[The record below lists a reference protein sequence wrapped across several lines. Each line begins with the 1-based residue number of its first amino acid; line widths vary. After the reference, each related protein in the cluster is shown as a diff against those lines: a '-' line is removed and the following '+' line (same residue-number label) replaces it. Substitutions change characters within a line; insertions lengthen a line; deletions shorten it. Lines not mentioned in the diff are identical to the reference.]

1 MLEIKDLTIETDSR
15 KTIIEK
21 LNVFLDE
28 GDKLAVIG
36 EEGNGKST
44 LLKVIHKP
52 ESIEDYCRISGE
64 INRTGLTIA
73 YLEQSLDEDWYDKE
87 VYEYFVKDS
96 PDDDINYDLFSNMH
110 SFSAELSK
118 IGINPTILESGQ
130 LIGTLSGGEKVK
142 IQIAKLLVKNPD
154 IWLLDEPTNDLDIET
169 LEWLETFML
178 SQEKPILFVS
188 HDETLLENVA
198 NRILHLEYLKNSRR
212 ARHTLANLNYGTY
225 VRERSESLE
234 KQSQAYSREK
244 RENLKDKQILSR
256 QKSAVRTAQI
266 KVKDSAVRRILN
278 KKMKNILVQERYAE
292 EKRKT
297 EKVETEDP
305 IYMQFD
311 ERVQIPDGKVVLDLD
326 LEKLELYERVLSRDI
341 KLFIRGPE
349 KIGIVGRNGVGKTTL
364 LRYIYEDLKE
374 REDLKVGYMPQD
386 YNEVFPGNEKVLD
399 YLTSGLEDIEEDLI
413 RAYIGRIKLTWEEMN
428 DVISS
433 LSLGQKAKV
442 ILLKI
447 MLRGDNV
454 LILDEPTRNMSALSN
469 PVIRKVLKNFE
480 GAIIS
485 VSHDRKYL
493 EEVCDKRY
501 NLTPEGLEG
510 YELT

>member
-1 MLEIKDLTIETDSR
+1 M
-15 KTIIEK
+15 
-21 LNVFLDE
+21 NF
-28 GDKLAVIG
+28 
-36 EEGNGKST
+36 
-44 LLKVIHKP
+44 
-52 ESIEDYCRISGE
+52 
-64 INRTGLTIA
+64 
-73 YLEQSLDEDWYDKE
+73 
-87 VYEYFVKDS
+87 
-96 PDDDINYDLFSNMH
+96 
-110 SFSAELSK
+110 FSAELSK
-118 IGINPTILESGQ
+118 VGIDPKILESGQ

-154 IWLLDEPTNDLDIET
+154 VWLLDEPTNDLDIET

-212 ARHTLANLNYGTY
+212 ARHTLANTDYSTY
-225 VRERSESLE
+225 VNERNTSLE
-234 KQSQAYSREK
+234 KQGQAYSREK
-244 RENLKDKQILSR
+244 REYLKDKQILSR

-266 KVKDSAVRRILN
+266 KIKDSAVRRILN

-297 EKVETEDP
+297 EKVEVEDP

-311 ERVQIPDGKVVLDLD
+311 ERARIPNGKVVLDLNLD
-326 LEKLELYERVLSRDI
+326 ELRLRDKTLSQNI
-341 KLFIRGPE
+341 KLFVKGPE
-349 KIGIVGRNGVGKTTL
+349 KIGIVGKNGVGKTTL
-364 LRYIYEDLKE
+364 LRYIYENLRE
-374 REDLKVGYMPQD
+374 RDDIKVGYMSQD
-386 YNEVFPGNEKVLD
+386 YNEVLPADEKVLD
-399 YLTSGLEDIEEDLI
+399 YLTSGLEDIEEDLMK
-413 RAYIGRIKLTWEEMN
+413 AYIGRIKLTWDEMN
-428 DVISS
+428 SIISS

-469 PVIRKVLKNFE
+469 PVIRRMLKDFK

-493 EEVCDKRY
+493 EEVCDNRY
-501 NLTPEGLEG
+501 NLTPEGLER
-510 YELT
+510 YELRKEQ